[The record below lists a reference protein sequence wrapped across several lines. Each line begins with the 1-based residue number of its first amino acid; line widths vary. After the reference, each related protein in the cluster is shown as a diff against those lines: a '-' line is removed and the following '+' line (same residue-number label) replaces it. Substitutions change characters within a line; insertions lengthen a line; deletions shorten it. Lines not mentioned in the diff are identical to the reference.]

1 MKYEQ
6 TELGVR
12 LGENVRVLREEAGM
26 TQQALASALT
36 DRLGVEIKPIT
47 VLRIEKGIRATTVDE
62 LGALA
67 EVLDV
72 SSEHLLT
79 LNSSELGL
87 RAELQTLLQRTQ
99 LAHLSAL
106 SAISNFEV
114 AQEALEA
121 WWRADQGSES
131 GGAGRREV
139 TNWTDR
145 NRARTLL
152 KVAFDEIER
161 DVEI

>member
-1 MKYEQ
+1 
-6 TELGVR
+6 
-12 LGENVRVLREEAGM
+12 M
-26 TQQALASALT
+26 TQQALAAALT
-36 DRLGVEIKPIT
+36 DRMGVEIKPIT

-62 LGALA
+62 LQALS

-99 LAHLSAL
+99 MAHLAALSAL
-106 SAISNFEV
+106 SNFEA

-121 WWRADQGSES
+121 WWRADQGGEA
-131 GGAGRREV
+131 GGAARRDV
-139 TNWTDR
+139 ANWMDR
-145 NRARTLL
+145 NRSRALL
-152 KVAFDEIER
+152 KVAFNETER
-161 DVEI
+161 EVEI